1 MFSEIDDATAR
12 LLDSARRLTDEPP
25 YASREAREADIA
37 AGAGRSVADLVAD
50 VAGSAA
56 ALRATALALPGDQWE
71 AVVTVA
77 GLDPFPKSQVLVR
90 RLVELELHHVD
101 LDAGYTAAQWP
112 AAFVALD
119 LPEPLR
125 IQRAERLSA

>member
-37 AGAGRSVADLVAD
+37 AGAGRS
-50 VAGSAA
+50 
-56 ALRATALALPGDQWE
+56 
-71 AVVTVA
+71 
-77 GLDPFPKSQVLVR
+77 
-90 RLVELELHHVD
+90 
-101 LDAGYTAAQWP
+101 
-112 AAFVALD
+112 AFVALD